1 MVVSCRNYDAIVEA
15 FCNKMPLLFLWE
27 LIVMK
32 ILEKLGLSYDKGKT
46 YAILYYITAI
56 MHILYM
62 TIFIVE
68 KNTFLARLN
77 AVLVIF
83 YLLVGTLIM
92 KADRYGGIFTAC
104 TIAMTAFLVIHYVI
118 LGPSF
123 GFQYLS
129 IGMIPFMFYLAYV
142 NGAGV
147 DIAKKGSFASYLALI
162 IVTIACSKIDYS
174 PTIVSE
180 ISRRIIVFANLTL
193 TFSLSIRFMSEFVN
207 RTYQEADQLE
217 NKNLDLEKSANI
229 DALTGL
235 LNRRS
240 IEKYIDRAFY
250 MAKGEGADFSFLM
263 CDIDNFKHVNDT
275 YGHDC
280 GDQILKNIAS
290 IIKSEVRPEDLVF
303 RWGGEEIFIIINAG
317 GYVAKAV
324 AERCRKAIEESSVVY
339 ENKEIKVTITIG
351 GVAYYQGAD
360 RDELINRADKNL
372 YEGKQNGKN
381 QVVM

>member
-1 MVVSCRNYDAIVEA
+1 
-15 FCNKMPLLFLWE
+15 
-27 LIVMK
+27 MK
-32 ILEKLGLSYDKGKT
+32 ALENLDLSHGKGKT
-46 YAILYYITAI
+46 YAILYYMTAI
-56 MHILYM
+56 MHIIYM
-62 TIFIVE
+62 IIFFIE
-68 KNTFLARLN
+68 KSIILARLN
-77 AVLVIF
+77 AVLVVF
-83 YLLVGTLIM
+83 YAIVGTLII
-92 KADRYGGIFTAC
+92 KAVRYGGIFTAC
-104 TIAMTAFLVIHYVI
+104 TIAMTTFLVTHYVI

-147 DIAKKGSFASYLALI
+147 DIARKGSFASYLALI
-162 IVTIACSKIDYS
+162 IVTIACSKIKY
-174 PTIVSE
+174 PRITVSE
-180 ISRRIIVFANLTL
+180 VSRQIIVFVNLSL
-193 TFSLSIRFMSEFVN
+193 TFYLSIRFMTEFVK
-207 RTYQEADQLE
+207 RTYQEAGQLE
-217 NKNLDLEKSANI
+217 NKNLDLEKSANV

-235 LNRRS
+235 YNRRS
-240 IEKYIDRAFY
+240 IEKFIDRAFY

-280 GDQILKNIAS
+280 GDQILKNIAG
-290 IIKSEVRPEDLVF
+290 IIKSEVRPEDMVF
-303 RWGGEEIFIIINAG
+303 RWGGEEIFIIVNAG
-317 GYVAKAV
+317 GYIAKAV
-324 AERCRKAIEESSVVY
+324 AERCRKAIEESSVIY
-339 ENKEIKVTITIG
+339 EDKEIKVTITIG